1 MSTGKSTNDI
11 KNFSPKIVDVNH
23 QPPTR
28 YFVMGDLLEFRDRT
42 YFKELGFAFLS
53 GLSNEGYTIALLDAC
68 GSSVEL

>member
-1 MSTGKSTNDI
+1 MA
-11 KNFSPKIVDVNH
+11 VNH

-28 YFVMGDLLEFRDRT
+28 YFVMVDLLEFRDRT

-53 GLSNEGYTIALLDAC
+53 GLSNEGYKIALLDAC

>member
-1 MSTGKSTNDI
+1 MA
-11 KNFSPKIVDVNH
+11 VNH

-53 GLSNEGYTIALLDAC
+53 GLSNEGYKIALLVAIALLDAC